1 MARLPGL
8 GINRRRMQETAPTSG
23 SRPALTLARQFAL
36 AGGGVMLVSALVA
49 GTWMARRIETSVV
62 RNSASATALYMESF
76 LSPISQELARSD
88 VLSPGALRALD
99 EVFENTPLGQ
109 RVVSY
114 KIWKPGGLVV
124 ASSDPDLNGRTF
136 PPTDNLRRAWQGEIR
151 ADFEDLA
158 DAEDVAEAALG
169 VPLLE
174 VYSPVREVWSGKVVA
189 IAEFYE
195 VGRDLAEDLAAA
207 RQNVWTAVLT
217 IWAAIGALLYGIVLR
232 GSRTIER
239 QKATLSRQLG
249 ELKRLS
255 ERNTALRL
263 RVQAA
268 ASRAATMNDT
278 VLRRIGADL
287 HDGPAQHL
295 ALAALRLDA
304 LRETGCPERRKDE
317 AAAVGEAVDTAMR
330 EIRLIARGLL
340 LPDIADRSL
349 CDIADSVVE
358 AHVGRTG
365 TKVDYACD
373 VAPDLGIP
381 DAVRICVYRMLQEAL
396 TNAWRHAGGHG
407 QTVRLAT
414 AGGCL
419 TVSVADA
426 GPGLPED
433 LAAGGGMGLAGLSD
447 RVESLG
453 GTLDLGR
460 RDEGGTIVTMVLNLT
475 GDAA

>member
-1 MARLPGL
+1 
-8 GINRRRMQETAPTSG
+8 MQETAPLCG

-49 GTWMARRIETSVV
+49 GTWMARRIETYVV
-62 RNSASATALYMESF
+62 RNSATATALYMESF
-76 LSPISQELARSD
+76 LSPISQELARSEA
-88 VLSPGALRALD
+88 LSPGALRALD

-114 KIWKPGGLVV
+114 KIWKPGGRIV
-124 ASSDPDLNGRTF
+124 ASSDPDLIGRSF
-136 PPTDNLRRAWQGEIR
+136 APTDNLRRAWQGEIR
-151 ADFEDLA
+151 ADFEDLV

-169 VPLLE
+169 LPLLE
-174 VYSPVREVWSGKVVA
+174 VYSPVREAWSGEVVA

-195 VGRDLAEDLAAA
+195 IGRDLAEDLASA
-207 RQNVWTAVLT
+207 RQNAWAAVLA
-217 IWAAIGALLYGIVLR
+217 IWAAIGALLYGIVQR

-287 HDGPAQHL
+287 HDGPAQNL

-304 LRETGCPERRKDE
+304 LRETGCPERRQAE
-317 AAAVGEAVDTAMR
+317 AAAVGDAVDAAMR
-330 EIRLIARGLL
+330 ELRLIARGLL

-349 CDIADSVVE
+349 CDIAGSVVE
-358 AHVGRTG
+358 GHAGRTG
-365 TKVDYACD
+365 TEVDFDCT
-373 VAPDLGIP
+373 VAPDLDVP

-396 TNAWRHAGGHG
+396 TNAWRHAGGKG
-407 QTVRLAT
+407 QAVRLAM

-426 GPGLPED
+426 GPGIAED
-433 LAAGGGMGLAGLSD
+433 ASAGGGMGLAGLSD

-453 GTLDLGR
+453 GTIEIGR
-460 RDEGGTIVTMVLNLT
+460 REAGGTILTMTLDLT
-475 GDAA
+475 GHPT